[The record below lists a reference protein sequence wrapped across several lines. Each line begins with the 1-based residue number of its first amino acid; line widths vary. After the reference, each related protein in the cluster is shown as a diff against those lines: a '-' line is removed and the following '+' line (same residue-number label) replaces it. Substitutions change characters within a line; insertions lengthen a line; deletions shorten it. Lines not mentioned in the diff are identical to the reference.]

1 MMVLSGA
8 TSSSPELESPSR
20 ALSGA
25 GKTVNRTS
33 TAGRRPSPGINA
45 LDSQS
50 VSVSVS
56 ANVGQKGISDDVH
69 FRKTKWWTI
78 QLVRVK
84 IKRKQLAQ
92 FEFKQPCTCQESQ
105 TFLCESDALVHQAW
119 PWVVFPYQD
128 DPGGASANSWMLR
141 GPAQTYSR
149 GWASAACL
157 AWIFG
162 SRPNIW
168 STWQC
173 RSQAILNKVTGV

>member
-50 VSVSVS
+50 VSVSV
-56 ANVGQKGISDDVH
+56 NVGQKGISDDVH

-84 IKRKQLAQ
+84 IKRKQFAQ